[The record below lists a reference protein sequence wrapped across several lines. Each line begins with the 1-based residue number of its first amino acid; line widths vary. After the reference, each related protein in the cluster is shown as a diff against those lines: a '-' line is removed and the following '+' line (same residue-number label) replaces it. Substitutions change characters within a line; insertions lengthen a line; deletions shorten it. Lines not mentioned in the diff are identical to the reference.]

1 MIKRV
6 GNYELRELLGEG
18 SYGKVRLAENIAS
31 KKSYAIK
38 ILDKAKIKQD
48 NLIENLRQEIQIMKH
63 INHPNVVKLHEVL
76 SSHSKIYLVL
86 ELVTGGEL
94 LNKVKEKGTL
104 SEEEARFYFQQ
115 IISGVSF
122 CEKQHVAHRDLKLE
136 NVLLDENGGVKIS
149 DFGLSGLFKFD
160 STSIS
165 LMHTTCGTV
174 NYLAPEVFGNQGYDG
189 HVADIWSCGV
199 ILYAL
204 FTGRLPFEDDSISR
218 LIEKIVSGK
227 FDPITTSI
235 SAPALDLL
243 EKILVIDPRMPITTS
258 ISAPALDL
266 LEKILVIDPRMRIS
280 ILNIKKHPWFSTNY
294 IEPLGE
300 FSDIKSPDLDRQLDS
315 LDTPRVM
322 NAFELI
328 NFSAG
333 MIINKLFD
341 NDLPNFTSHFVTKEN
356 PDILVERIKRAME
369 GINCKEKKKENKF
382 LMTFESKSPPIIC
395 VEAEILNLLPELYMV
410 VFSRVNGGLQAYRR
424 VVNNMLS
431 NLEDLVVDQNE

>member
-1 MIKRV
+1 
-6 GNYELRELLGEG
+6 
-18 SYGKVRLAENIAS
+18 
-31 KKSYAIK
+31 
-38 ILDKAKIKQD
+38 
-48 NLIENLRQEIQIMKH
+48 MKH

-115 IISGVSF
+115 IISAVSF

-136 NVLLDENGGVKIS
+136 NVLLDEDGKVKIS

-235 SAPALDLL
+235 SA
-243 EKILVIDPRMPITTS
+243 S
-258 ISAPALDL
+258 ALDL

-280 ILNIKKHPWFSTNY
+280 IPNIKKHPWFSTNY

-300 FSDIKSPDLDRQLDS
+300 FNDIKSPDLDRQLDS

-356 PDILVERIKRAME
+356 PDIVVERIKRAME
-369 GINCKEKKKENKF
+369 GINCKEKQKENKYM
-382 LMTFESKSPPIIC
+382 MTFESKSPPIIC
-395 VEAEILNLLPELYMV
+395 VEAEILNLLPELYLV
-410 VFSRVNGGLQAYRR
+410 VFSRINGGLQAYRR

>member
-1 MIKRV
+1 M
-6 GNYELRELLGEG
+6 
-18 SYGKVRLAENIAS
+18 RLAEHIVS
-31 KKSYAIK
+31 KKAFAIK
-38 ILDKAKIKQD
+38 VLDKAKIKQD

-63 INHPNVVKLHEVL
+63 INHPNVVKLYEVL

-94 LNKVKEKGTL
+94 LNKVKEKGNL
-104 SEEEARFYFQQ
+104 SEEETRFYFQQ
-115 IISGVSF
+115 IIAAVSF
-122 CEKQHVAHRDLKLE
+122 CEKQHIAHRDLKLE
-136 NVLLDENGGVKIS
+136 NVLLDQDGRVKIS

-204 FTGRLPFEDDSISR
+204 FTGRLPFEDDSISK

-227 FDPITTSI
+227 YDPITNNL
-235 SAPALDLL
+235 SASALDLL
-243 EKILVIDPRMPITTS
+243 EKILVT
-258 ISAPALDL
+258 
-266 LEKILVIDPRMRIS
+266 DPRMRIS
-280 ILNIKKHPWFSTNY
+280 IANIKKHPWFATNY
-294 IEPLGE
+294 VEPIGE
-300 FSDIKSPDLDRQLDS
+300 FSDIKSPILEKQENLDI
-315 LDTPRVM
+315 PRTM

-341 NDLPNFTSHFVTKEN
+341 NDLPNFTSHFLSKED
-356 PDILVERIKRAME
+356 PETLAQRIRLAME
-369 GINCKEKKKENKF
+369 GNNCKEKVGENRYS
-382 LMTFESKSPPIIC
+382 MIFESKSPPLIC
-395 VEAEILNLLPELYMV
+395 VEAEVLILLPELYLV
-410 VFSRVNGGLQAYRR
+410 VFTRVNGVLQAYRR
-424 VVNNMLS
+424 LVNSMLT
-431 NLEDLVVDQNE
+431 NLEDLAVDQTE

>member
-1 MIKRV
+1 M
-6 GNYELRELLGEG
+6 
-18 SYGKVRLAENIAS
+18 RLAEHIVS
-31 KKSYAIK
+31 KKAFAIK
-38 ILDKAKIKQD
+38 VLDKAKIKQD

-63 INHPNVVKLHEVL
+63 INHPNVVKLYEVL

-94 LNKVKEKGTL
+94 LNKVKEKGNL
-104 SEEEARFYFQQ
+104 SEEETRFYFQQ
-115 IISGVSF
+115 IIAAVSF
-122 CEKQHVAHRDLKLE
+122 CEKQHIAHRDLKLE
-136 NVLLDENGGVKIS
+136 NVLLDQDGRVKIS

-204 FTGRLPFEDDSISR
+204 FTGRLPFEDDSISK

-227 FDPITTSI
+227 YDPITNNLSTS
-235 SAPALDLL
+235 ALDLL
-243 EKILVIDPRMPITTS
+243 EKILVT
-258 ISAPALDL
+258 
-266 LEKILVIDPRMRIS
+266 DPRMRIS
-280 ILNIKKHPWFSTNY
+280 IANIKKHPWFATNY
-294 IEPLGE
+294 VEPIGE
-300 FSDIKSPDLDRQLDS
+300 FSDIKSPILEKQENLDI
-315 LDTPRVM
+315 PRTM

-341 NDLPNFTSHFVTKEN
+341 NDLPNFTSHFLSKED
-356 PDILVERIKRAME
+356 PETLAQRIRLAME
-369 GINCKEKKKENKF
+369 GNNCKEKVGENRYS
-382 LMTFESKSPPIIC
+382 MIFESKSPPLIC
-395 VEAEILNLLPELYMV
+395 VEAEVLILLPELYLV
-410 VFSRVNGGLQAYRR
+410 VFTRVNGVLQAYRR
-424 VVNNMLS
+424 LVNSMLT
-431 NLEDLVVDQNE
+431 NLEDLAVDQTE